1 MRLKITK
8 SKNSNNYYV
17 IKDVFINKKR
27 TSKIVEKLGNDD
39 FIRQTYH
46 SDNPLQWATHYVEQ
60 LNEKNKSSKSEII
73 HRYSPSKLLT
83 LNQQNSY
90 NGGYLFLQSIYHQL
104 QLDSICHSIQ
114 ERSKFE
120 FNLNEVLSRLLY
132 SRILFPSSKL
142 QTFKCSQSYL
152 EPPGFQLHHVY
163 RSLEV
168 IAQHFNEIQ
177 SEVYQMSHHVIPRD
191 NHVLYYDCTNFYFE
205 IEKEEG
211 LKKYGVSKEHR
222 PNPLVQMGLLMD
234 GNAIPLAVSI
244 NPGNQNEQISVDP
257 LLHRVKTEFK
267 LSKFIYC
274 ADAGL
279 SSTHIRKMTSTSNH
293 AYIVTQS
300 IKKLVRHLK
309 AWALDPN
316 GWKLEGSSKMVHLDE
331 ILDSP
336 ENKNVYYKERP
347 ILENNLEQRL
357 IVTYSLVYKSY
368 LKSIREAQIQRAL
381 ALTQAKY
388 PKKSH
393 RQNDPARFVQ
403 SIHTTQLGEVAN
415 EEHVSLNIEKIV
427 NEELYDGFYAVCTNL
442 FDDPISEILKI
453 NQGRWE
459 IEASF
464 RIMKS
469 ELKSRPVF
477 LSREDRIKAH
487 FMTCFL
493 SLLIYRIMEKK
504 LDHQYP
510 GSHIVETLRTMNFTD
525 IRGEGYIPQY
535 TRTALTD
542 LLHEKF
548 DIRTDT
554 EITSYRTMKKII
566 QFTKQKKKVRSL

>member
-46 SDNPLQWATHYVEQ
+46 SDNPLQWATNYVEK
-60 LNEKNKSSKSEII
+60 LNEKSRSSKADII
-73 HRYSPSKLLT
+73 HRYSTSKLLP
-83 LNQQNSY
+83 LNHQNSY

-104 QLDSICHSIQ
+104 QLDSICDSIQ
-114 ERSKFE
+114 ERSRFE

-142 QTFKCSQSYL
+142 KTFNCSQSYL
-152 EPPGFQLHHVY
+152 EPAGFQLHHIY

-168 IAQHFNEIQ
+168 IAQHFDEIQ
-177 SEVYQMSHHVIPRD
+177 SEVYKFSQNVIPRD

-211 LKKYGVSKEHR
+211 IKKYGVSKENR
-222 PNPLVQMGLLMD
+222 PNPIVQMGLLMD
-234 GNAIPLAVSI
+234 GNAIPLAVTI
-244 NPGNQNEQISVDP
+244 NPGNQNEQVSVDP
-257 LLHRVKTEFK
+257 LLHTIRTDFK
-267 LSKFIYC
+267 VSKFIYC

-279 SSTHIRKMTSTSNH
+279 SSAHIRKMTSTSNH

-309 AWALDPN
+309 EWATDPT
-316 GWKLEGSSKMVHLDE
+316 GWKLEGSNKMYHLDE

-336 ENKNVYYKERP
+336 ENKSVYYKERP
-347 ILENNLEQRL
+347 ILESNLEQRL
-357 IVTYSLVYKSY
+357 IVTYSPVYKSY
-368 LKSIREAQIQRAL
+368 LKSIRDAQIQRA
-381 ALTQAKY
+381 ASLTESNRT
-388 PKKSH
+388 KKRS
-393 RQNDPARFVQ
+393 RQNDPARFIQ
-403 SIHTTQLGEVAN
+403 SIHTTKLGEVAT
-415 EEHVSLNIEKIV
+415 EEYISLDIEKIAT
-427 NEELYDGFYAVCTNL
+427 EELYDGFYAVCTNL
-442 FDDPISEILKI
+442 FEDPISEILKI
-453 NQGRWE
+453 NKGRWE
-459 IEASF
+459 IEESF

-477 LSREDRIKAH
+477 LSRDDRIKAH

-504 LDHQYP
+504 LDNQHP
-510 GSHIVETLRTMNFTD
+510 GSQIVETLRNMNFTD
-525 IRGEGYIPQY
+525 IHGDGYIPQY
-535 TRTALTD
+535 TRTEMTD

-548 DIRTDT
+548 DFRTDT
-554 EITSYRTMKKII
+554 EIVSYKIMKKII
-566 QFTKQKKKVRSL
+566 KSTKQKNKVRSL